1 MKKLLARIAVLAL
14 LLAVACF
21 AQACADDLSFGKT
34 QIAHGESVVITY
46 DLSGYTFDAAE
57 LVPIADFNHSNSPR
71 QARYELDKIPLTG
84 KTGSVTF
91 TQTSIGDRIG
101 FQICLRTSD
110 GSPDWREWPESDFFY
125 GGDITFTDAWNTPV
139 PPAMAVQ
146 YHQASVPARTP
157 ISADYQI
164 TPGSSPIDCLEVGWA
179 VYDDQGFAA
188 SVLNPEDAPLSGTVV
203 MEDPTWK
210 ATHYVMASLQTA
222 DGWIYDMEDGDTG
235 IEVTTDATGSPL
247 SIELSWKDENGRTLD
262 WNTDRPVS
270 GQLLLMSYRLRG
282 GYTAYDGY
290 VSLIPVSGSTDFGA
304 KGYAG
309 EARTMDFHIF
319 GTTDL
324 VLDLEYSDGRSSQTL
339 QVTVPAPAVPP
350 LQLTAGRDPNI
361 YLGMPVYYGGLGAD
375 ASLTHG
381 AIECLWVEIQ
391 QYSVLQNA
399 YGGEPRWSYSVPA
412 NAPFTV
418 TETATWE
425 NSFNLWPSMDLPSAP
440 MDVPVTFTCSWGGE
454 TASATVTMHY
464 VNLPNGIAPTDND
477 YPTAVHLKVGD
488 TFTIAPDPVPA
499 GWSIPGWPHH
509 VVVFDEQ
516 MSAFATPDAKNR
528 TSQTKVFTANKAG
541 TFPAAVMIAADT
553 VYMGHNVV
561 FYVADASGHVPAP
574 VLELNS
580 WYGPELD
587 YFIGDGLVLSGEQ
600 VIGRP
605 FSNPVIGYFGI
616 LNDTAYASFLQGDP
630 VYTVTCNS
638 PSIQFD
644 VEPSGR
650 WDRLLKLKSVPTSG
664 QDVTFHI
671 ACDWD
676 GAHGETD
683 LRVRFIRIDMPTGLY
698 READQQT
705 PPASLTVKTC
715 DSLWA
720 IDGLHLANDQVADDP
735 ANGVVYDRGMWYNDG
750 DENAEI
756 PFSVFTDQGRIAG
769 TPGTYDIVLSA
780 SSANITWSE
789 NCRLVIQDRP
799 FLTLP
804 DSVTSIGSEAFTGT
818 AAEVIVIPAGCKTI
832 AADAFNGC
840 PALACIINH
849 SSVPVRAPGGVAV
862 INR

>member
-1 MKKLLARIAVLAL
+1 MKKLLARIAALAL

-412 NAPFTV
+412 NAPLYRDG
-418 TETATWE
+418 
-425 NSFNLWPSMDLPSAP
+425 NS
-440 MDVPVTFTCSWGGE
+440 
-454 TASATVTMHY
+454 
-464 VNLPNGIAPTDND
+464 
-477 YPTAVHLKVGD
+477 
-488 TFTIAPDPVPA
+488 
-499 GWSIPGWPHH
+499 H
-509 VVVFDEQ
+509 V
-516 MSAFATPDAKNR
+516 
-528 TSQTKVFTANKAG
+528 
-541 TFPAAVMIAADT
+541 
-553 VYMGHNVV
+553 
-561 FYVADASGHVPAP
+561 
-574 VLELNS
+574 
-580 WYGPELD
+580 
-587 YFIGDGLVLSGEQ
+587 GEQ
-600 VIGRP
+600 LQSVAQHGSALRADGR
-605 FSNPVIGYFGI
+605 
-616 LNDTAYASFLQGDP
+616 AGDLHLLL
-630 VYTVTCNS
+630 
-638 PSIQFD
+638 
-644 VEPSGR
+644 GR
-650 WDRLLKLKSVPTSG
+650 RDRLR
-664 QDVTFHI
+664 
-671 ACDWD
+671 
-676 GAHGETD
+676 HGHHALCE
-683 LRVRFIRIDMPTGLY
+683 
-698 READQQT
+698 
-705 PPASLTVKTC
+705 PAKRHCPDRQRLSHRC
-715 DSLWA
+715 A
-720 IDGLHLANDQVADDP
+720 PEGRRHLHHRP
-735 ANGVVYDRGMWYNDG
+735 RSRPRGM
-750 DENAEI
+750 EH
-756 PFSVFTDQGRIAG
+756 
-769 TPGTYDIVLSA
+769 PG
-780 SSANITWSE
+780 
-789 NCRLVIQDRP
+789 
-799 FLTLP
+799 
-804 DSVTSIGSEAFTGT
+804 
-818 AAEVIVIPAGCKTI
+818 
-832 AADAFNGC
+832 
-840 PALACIINH
+840 LAP
-849 SSVPVRAPGGVAV
+849 SRGGVRRADE
-862 INR
+862 RLRHA